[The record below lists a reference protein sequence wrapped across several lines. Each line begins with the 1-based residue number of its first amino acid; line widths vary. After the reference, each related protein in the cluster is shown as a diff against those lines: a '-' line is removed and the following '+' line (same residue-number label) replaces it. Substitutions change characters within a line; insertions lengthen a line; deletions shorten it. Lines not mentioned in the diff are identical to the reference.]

1 VIRTLFRH
9 SWRLLA
15 SIAAASIIA
24 TMGLVAKT
32 VVEEKT
38 YFDQEQARDKRQD
51 EQLARLL
58 TEQEERRDEARQQ
71 MVEALASAER
81 LLADQF
87 ARHDYNVATKLNDLL
102 AQIEALLARPAGT
115 PPNPVS
121 ARIPPSDP
129 TVQVIQPAQPASP
142 APTTTTT
149 TPVDRRCQ
157 MNPRHPRC

>member
-1 VIRTLFRH
+1 MIRTAIRH
-9 SWRLLA
+9 SWRLLV
-15 SIAAASIIA
+15 SVAAASIIA

-32 VVEEKT
+32 VVEEKA

-58 TEQEERRDEARQQ
+58 SEQEERRDEARQQ
-71 MVEALASAER
+71 MVDALASAER

-102 AQIEALLARPAGT
+102 AQIAALLERPAGT

-121 ARIPPSDP
+121 ARIPSAEPTTTVRVIPPPS
-129 TVQVIQPAQPASP
+129 

-149 TPVDRRCQ
+149 TVADRRCQ
-157 MNPRHPRC
+157 LNPRHPHC

>member
-1 VIRTLFRH
+1 VIRTFFRH
-9 SWRLLA
+9 SWRLLV

-32 VVEEKT
+32 VVEEKA

-58 TEQEERRDEARQQ
+58 SEQEERRDEARQQ
-71 MVEALASAER
+71 MVDALASAER

-102 AQIEALLARPAGT
+102 AQIAALLERPAGT

-129 TVQVIQPAQPASP
+129 TVQVIQPAQTASP

-149 TPVDRRCQ
+149 AVDRRCQ

>member
-1 VIRTLFRH
+1 VIRTFFRH
-9 SWRLLA
+9 SWRLLV

-38 YFDQEQARDKRQD
+38 YFDEEQARDRRQD
-51 EQLARLL
+51 RQLARLL
-58 TEQEERRDEARQQ
+58 SEQEARRAEASQQ
-71 MVEALASAER
+71 VTDALASAER
-81 LLADQF
+81 LLTEQF
-87 ARHDYNVATKLNDLL
+87 ARHDLNVATKLNDLL

-121 ARIPPSDP
+121 ARIPPAEP
-129 TVQVIQPAQPASP
+129 TTTVQVIRPP

-149 TPVDRRCQ
+149 TTTAVDRRCQ
-157 MNPRHPRC
+157 LNPNHPRC